1 MTRLSDNEINQ
12 LKTNV
17 SLQALVE
24 SSGIVLKKQGKDYLG
39 HCPFHDDKTPSLVI
53 SPDKNLWHCLGA
65 CDEGG
70 DVIQWVMKREGLS
83 FRDAVALLMN
93 EDKKLVTQVK
103 LKVSKPAKAL
113 KFITPLAANP
123 DDQALLRQILD
134 YYQTSLK
141 QNPKALA
148 YLESRGLMHP
158 ELIEHFQLGF
168 ADVSLSQRLPHN
180 KIKAGAAVRDQL
192 KQIGILR
199 ANGQAHFLGCLLIP
213 VLSPEGVIGE
223 VYGRRITAN
232 VKANRP
238 QHLYLPKAHQGVF
251 NEIALSSPLI
261 EEVILCE
268 SLIDALTFWVAGF
281 RHVTASYGTSG
292 FTEDHLTAFKKYSIK
307 RVLIAYDRD
316 EAGNKAAGTL
326 AEKLMAEGIECFR
339 VLFPKG
345 MDANQYALD
354 VKPAEKS
361 LGVVLRSAQWMGKGQ
376 APALKPETA
385 AKKEKETE
393 TKSKVKPENKA
404 EIEIE
409 TEVKTQ
415 SASEPKSDVKPEP
428 ETEQKSIPSL
438 AAGSS
443 EPTQASPQP
452 ATAEEIKAEVSDHEV
467 KITLGDRQYRIRG
480 LGKNKDYEQLKI
492 NLRITRG
499 EAFHVDSLD
508 LYLAKQ
514 RATYIKHAG
523 MELSLEV
530 NLLKRDLGKVLL
542 KLESLQDEQIKA
554 NKAPEQKKIITL
566 SEADHTAALELL
578 KSPQLMQ
585 RIVTDIERCG
595 VVGEATNSQVCYLA
609 CLSRK
614 LEQPLAIII
623 QSTSAA
629 GKSALM
635 DAVLALMPEEE
646 AIQYSAMTGQSLFY
660 LGESDLK
667 HKILAIAEEEGVKE
681 ASYALKLLQS
691 QGELTIASTGKD
703 ANTGQ
708 LVTQEYHVE
717 GPVMLFLTTTA
728 IDLDEELKNR
738 CLVLSINETR
748 EQTQTIQQRQRFEE
762 TLDGMLAGQDKTEIL
777 TLHRNAQRLLRP
789 LRVVNPFAEQ
799 LTFIDDR
806 TRTRRDHKKYLG
818 LIKAIA
824 LLHQYQREIK
834 TVQHNKQT
842 VEYIEVTLN
851 DIDIANQLAHE
862 VLGRT
867 LDELPPQTR
876 RLLGLIYEQVT
887 TQCTELSMDQRDY
900 RFSRR
905 EIREYTAWGNTQLKT
920 HLKRLEELEYLILH
934 RGGRGQTF
942 VYELAY
948 QGKGEDGH
956 PFLMGLL
963 DIKTLNTA
971 ETKPEIKAE
980 IKTDIKE
987 EIKEEKEN
995 KNQQNPQVGE
1005 KKSGKKANLSGSS
1018 RGQVAPKSGGCRG
1031 EENGYSQDTQKDVE
1045 KIEEKTQK
1053 RTVRESKNK
1062 QLSPLPDATLPD
1074 VPPLA
1079 AQSQTRQSQQG

>member
-1 MTRLSDNEINQ
+1 M
-12 LKTNV
+12 
-17 SLQALVE
+17 
-24 SSGIVLKKQGKDYLG
+24 
-39 HCPFHDDKTPSLVI
+39 
-53 SPDKNLWHCLGA
+53 
-65 CDEGG
+65 
-70 DVIQWVMKREGLS
+70 
-83 FRDAVALLMN
+83 
-93 EDKKLVTQVK
+93 
-103 LKVSKPAKAL
+103 
-113 KFITPLAANP
+113 
-123 DDQALLRQILD
+123 
-134 YYQTSLK
+134 
-141 QNPKALA
+141 
-148 YLESRGLMHP
+148 
-158 ELIEHFQLGF
+158 
-168 ADVSLSQRLPHN
+168 
-180 KIKAGAAVRDQL
+180 
-192 KQIGILR
+192 
-199 ANGQAHFLGCLLIP
+199 GCLLIP

-223 VYGRRITAN
+223 VYGRRITSN

-238 QHLYLPKAHQGVF
+238 QHLYLPKTHQGVF

-292 FTEDHLTAFKKYSIK
+292 FTEDHLIAFKKYSIK

-316 EAGNKAAGTL
+316 EAGNKAAETL
-326 AEKLMAEGIECFR
+326 VEKLMAEGIECFR

-345 MDANQYALD
+345 MDANSYALD

-385 AKKEKETE
+385 AKIEKKSETE
-393 TKSKVKPENKA
+393 IKTEAKIKTASEPKPEVKVKPE
-404 EIEIE
+404 IE
-409 TEVKTQ
+409 
-415 SASEPKSDVKPEP
+415 P
-428 ETEQKSIPSL
+428 KSIPSL

-443 EPTQASPQP
+443 ELPVLSEPTKASPQP
-452 ATAEEIKAEVSDHEV
+452 VTAEDIEAEVSEHEV

-578 KSPQLMQ
+578 KSPTLMQ

-762 TLDGMLAGQDKTEIL
+762 TLEGMLAGQDKTEIL
-777 TLHRNAQRLLRP
+777 NLHRNAQRLLRP

-824 LLHQYQREIK
+824 LLHQYQRDIK
-834 TVQHNKQT
+834 TIQHNKQT

-876 RLLGLIYEQVT
+876 RLLNLIYEH
-887 TQCTELSMDQRDY
+887 TQTYCQCQAMNQSDY

-905 EIREYTAWGNTQLKT
+905 EIREYTAWGNTQLSI
-920 HLKRLEELEYLILH
+920 HLKRLEDMEYLIVH

-948 QGKGEDGH
+948 KGKGDDGS
-956 PFLMGLL
+956 PFIMNLL
-963 DIKTLNTA
+963 ETKTL
-971 ETKPEIKAE
+971 KPAKN
-980 IKTDIKE
+980 D
-987 EIKEEKEN
+987 EKEKNNN
-995 KNQQNPQVGE
+995 KNPTVGE
-1005 KKSGKKANLSGSS
+1005 KKSGVNGNLSGQEPNLSGSN
-1018 RGQVAPKSGGCRG
+1018 RGHIAPKSGGIRG
-1031 EENGYSQDTQKDVE
+1031 AENSYNQEIEKDVGKTEE
-1045 KIEEKTQK
+1045 KIQK
-1053 RTVRESKNK
+1053 RTTGEPKNNN
-1062 QLSPLPDATLPD
+1062 SFPLPDATLTD
-1074 VPPLA
+1074 APPLA
-1079 AQSQTRQSQQG
+1079 AQDHAIQNPAG

>member
-1 MTRLSDNEINQ
+1 MT
-12 LKTNV
+12 
-17 SLQALVE
+17 
-24 SSGIVLKKQGKDYLG
+24 
-39 HCPFHDDKTPSLVI
+39 
-53 SPDKNLWHCLGA
+53 LWGA
-65 CDEGG
+65 
-70 DVIQWVMKREGLS
+70 
-83 FRDAVALLMN
+83 
-93 EDKKLVTQVK
+93 
-103 LKVSKPAKAL
+103 
-113 KFITPLAANP
+113 
-123 DDQALLRQILD
+123 
-134 YYQTSLK
+134 
-141 QNPKALA
+141 
-148 YLESRGLMHP
+148 
-158 ELIEHFQLGF
+158 
-168 ADVSLSQRLPHN
+168 
-180 KIKAGAAVRDQL
+180 
-192 KQIGILR
+192 
-199 ANGQAHFLGCLLIP
+199 
-213 VLSPEGVIGE
+213 
-223 VYGRRITAN
+223 
-232 VKANRP
+232 
-238 QHLYLPKAHQGVF
+238 
-251 NEIALSSPLI
+251 I

-292 FTEDHLTAFKKYSIK
+292 FTEYHLIAFKKYSIK

-316 EAGNKAAGTL
+316 EAGNKAADNL

-376 APALKPETA
+376 APELKPETA
-385 AKKEKETE
+385 AKKEKESE
-393 TKSKVKPENKA
+393 A
-404 EIEIE
+404 EIKIE
-409 TEVKTQ
+409 TDNKIETDIKTEVKTK
-415 SASEPKSDVKPEP
+415 SASEPKPEVNPEP
-428 ETEQKSIPSL
+428 ETEPKSIPSL
-438 AAGSS
+438 AAGSSSTVKQVELIEQS

-452 ATAEEIKAEVSDHEV
+452 ATAEEIEAEVSEHEV

-542 KLESLQDEQIKA
+542 KLETLQDEQIKA
-554 NKAPEQKKIITL
+554 NKAPEEKKIITL

-578 KSPQLMQ
+578 KSPALMQ
-585 RIVTDIERCG
+585 RIVTDIEGCG

-703 ANTGQ
+703 ADTEQ

-777 TLHRNAQRLLRP
+777 TLHRNAQRLIRP
-789 LRVVNPFAEQ
+789 LRVVNPYAEQ

-824 LLHQYQREIK
+824 LLHQYQRDIK
-834 TVQHNKQT
+834 TIQHNKQT
-842 VEYIEVTLN
+842 VEYIEVTRN
-851 DIDIANQLAHE
+851 DINIANQLAHE

-876 RLLGLIYEQVT
+876 RLLNLIYEH
-887 TQCTELSMDQRDY
+887 TQTYCQSQAMSQSDY

-905 EIREYTAWGNTQLKT
+905 EIREYTAWGNTQLSI
-920 HLKRLEELEYLILH
+920 HLKRLEDMEYLIVH

-948 QGKGEDGH
+948 QGKGDDGA
-956 PFLMGLL
+956 PFIMNLL
-963 DIKTLNTA
+963 DIQGLQL
-971 ETKPEIKAE
+971 ES
-980 IKTDIKE
+980 
-987 EIKEEKEN
+987 EEKI
-995 KNQQNPQVGE
+995 KQTDKKPQGGE
-1005 KKSGKKANLSGSS
+1005 KKSGVNGNLSGSN
-1018 RGQVAPKSGGCRG
+1018 RGQIAPQIGGVFG
-1031 EENGYSQDTQKDVE
+1031 EKKTTTA
-1045 KIEEKTQK
+1045 KTQK
-1053 RTVRESKNK
+1053 RMQEKQKKKHKNARLGSQK
-1062 QLSPLPDATLPD
+1062 ITHYLPCRMP
-1074 VPPLA
+1074 
-1079 AQSQTRQSQQG
+1079 S

>member
-1 MTRLSDNEINQ
+1 MARLSDTEITP
-12 LKTNV
+12 LKTEV
-17 SLQALVE
+17 SLSALVE
-24 SSGIVLKKQGKDYLG
+24 SSGIALKKHGKDYLG

-65 CDEGG
+65 CNAGG
-70 DVIQWVMKREGLS
+70 DVIQWVMKREELA
-83 FRDAVALLMN
+83 FRDAVAWLSARSAVA
-93 EDKKLVTQVK
+93 DTPPD
-103 LKVSKPAKAL
+103 SKSTPESAL
-113 KFITPLAANP
+113 EYSASTPLAAHP
-123 DDQALLRQILD
+123 DDQVLLRQILA
-134 YYQTSLK
+134 YYQATLK
-141 QNPKALA
+141 QSPKALA
-148 YLESRGLMHP
+148 YLKSRGLMHP
-158 ELIEHFQLGF
+158 ELIEQFQLGF
-168 ADVSLSQRLPHN
+168 ADFSLSQRIPQS
-180 KIKAGAAVRDQL
+180 KYKAGTEIRAQL
-192 KQIGILR
+192 KRIGILR
-199 ANGQAHFLGCLLIP
+199 PTGQAHFTGCLVFP

-223 VYGRRITAN
+223 VYGRRISAG
-232 VKANRP
+232 VKPGRP
-238 QHLYLPKAHQGVF
+238 HHLYLPGAHQGVL
-251 NEIALSSPLI
+251 NERALSASATD
-261 EEVILCE
+261 EVILCE
-268 SLIDALTFWVAGF
+268 SVIDALTFWVAGF

-292 FTEDHLTAFKKYSIK
+292 FTDDHLTAFKKYAIK

-316 EAGNKAAGTL
+316 EAGNKAAESL
-326 AEKLMAEGIECFR
+326 AVKLNLEGIECFR

-345 MDANQYALD
+345 MDANQYAQD
-354 VKPAEKS
+354 ITPAEKS

-376 APALKPETA
+376 VPET
-385 AKKEKETE
+385 
-393 TKSKVKPENKA
+393 
-404 EIEIE
+404 
-409 TEVKTQ
+409 
-415 SASEPKSDVKPEP
+415 EPKS
-428 ETEQKSIPSL
+428 IPPL

-443 EPTQASPQP
+443 ESLAQPELSELPEPTIASPQP
-452 ATAEEIKAEVSDHEV
+452 SIPEALEAEVSEHEV

-480 LGKNKDYEQLKI
+480 LSKNRDYEQLKI
-492 NLRITRG
+492 NLRVTRG
-499 EAFHVDSLD
+499 DAFHVDTLD

-514 RATYIKHAG
+514 RATYIKQAG

-530 NLLKRDLGKVLL
+530 NLLKRDLGQVLL
-542 KLESLQDEQIKA
+542 KLETLQAEQIQRQHT
-554 NKAPEQKKIITL
+554 PEQKEVITL
-566 SEADHTAALELL
+566 SEAEHTAALELL
-578 KSPQLMQ
+578 KSPQIMQ
-585 RIVTDIERCG
+585 RIVADIERCG

-660 LGESDLK
+660 LGETDLK

-703 ANTGQ
+703 ATTGQ

-748 EQTQTIQQRQRFEE
+748 EQTRIIQQRQRFED
-762 TLDGMLAGQDKTEIL
+762 TLDGMLAGEDKIAIL
-777 TLHRNAQRLLRP
+777 SLHRNAQRLLRP

-818 LIKAIA
+818 LIKSIT

-834 TVQHNKQT
+834 TIQHHERQ

-851 DIDIANQLAHE
+851 DIEMANQLAHE

-876 RLLGLIYEQVT
+876 RLLNLMYEHTQEHCT
-887 TQCTELSMDQRDY
+887 TQAMHQSDY

-905 EIREYTAWGNTQLKT
+905 EVREYSAWGNTQLSI
-920 HLKRLEELEYLILH
+920 HLKRLEDMEYLIVH

-948 QGKGEDGH
+948 QGKGDDGS
-956 PFLMGLL
+956 PFVMNLL
-963 DIKTLNTA
+963 
-971 ETKPEIKAE
+971 ETNSLTSTESETTPI
-980 IKTDIKE
+980 
-987 EIKEEKEN
+987 N
-995 KNQQNPQVGE
+995 NPSVGE
-1005 KKSGKKANLSGSS
+1005 KKSGLNDNLSGQAANLSGSN
-1018 RGQVAPKSGGCRG
+1018 RGHIAPKSGGIRG
-1031 EENGYSQDTQKDVE
+1031 DENGDSQDTAKDAGT
-1045 KIEEKTQK
+1045 IEDNTEK
-1053 RTVRESKNK
+1053 RTGREPKNN
-1062 QLSPLPDATLPD
+1062 ATISLPD
-1074 VPPLA
+1074 VALPDNPSLA
-1079 AQSQTRQSQQG
+1079 ALRQAVQRQQG